1 MTALRVLVAE
11 NVGER
16 RLAET
21 IAGEP
26 SLSLAA
32 VASSGLAAIAL
43 TQRLRPDA
51 IVMASNIIGVD
62 AFAAAREIMALEPTP
77 IIMAIDDA
85 GDAAERARSDARD
98 AGAVASVAM
107 PSPAGSA
114 GHALERA
121 RLIDA
126 IATFV
131 SVKLVRRRPRLP
143 SRVRG
148 SARPIPARGR
158 ASAIAIGASTGGP
171 SALHRIFST
180 LPGPLAAPVLV
191 TQHISAGFSDGMV
204 AWLDAAGEL
213 RVKVAEDGEPLRN
226 GTAYFPADDRHL
238 TVTPERTVALSP
250 APPDGGHRPSVS
262 VMFRSVAERFGS
274 ATCAVILTGM
284 GRDGVDGLDAVRRS
298 GGAVY
303 AQDEASSAVFGM
315 PKAAI
320 DAGVV
325 DLILP
330 LEAIARHIAR
340 AAAP

>member
-11 NVGER
+11 NVGDG

-21 IAGEP
+21 IAGEA

-32 VASSGLAAIAL
+32 VASSGMAAIAL

-85 GDAAERARSDARD
+85 GASAERARSDARD

-114 GHALERA
+114 DHALGRA

-126 IATFV
+126 ITTFV
-131 SVKLVRRRPRLP
+131 SVKLVRRRLRLP
-143 SRVRG
+143 GRVRG
-148 SARPIPARGR
+148 ASRPTPARR
-158 ASAIAIGASTGGP
+158 AGAIAIGASTGGP
-171 SALHRIFST
+171 SALHRIFSA
-180 LPGPLAAPVLV
+180 LPGSLDAPVLV
-191 TQHISAGFSDGMV
+191 TQHISAGFSEGMV
-204 AWLDAAGEL
+204 AWLDAAGPL
-213 RVKVAEDGEPLRN
+213 RVKVAADGESLRN

-238 TVTPERTVALSP
+238 TVTPERTIALAP
-250 APPDGGHRPSVS
+250 APPDAGHRPSVS

-274 ATCAVILTGM
+274 ATCAIILTGM
-284 GRDGVDGLDAVRRS
+284 GRDGVDGLDAVRRA
-298 GGAVY
+298 GGTVY
-303 AQDEASSAVFGM
+303 AQDEASCAVFGM

-330 LEAIARHIAR
+330 LDAIARHIAR